1 MLALLPAGP
10 AGSVPPAGCTP
21 PLFKLTAAAMLRSKA
36 ASQPSAS
43 QVGASSCRSSPC
55 QSAVHIH
62 GGPHGLRA
70 VCVISSAG
78 SRTRSEKLLVST
90 DHSEPSLL
98 PCTLCGDKSGWS
110 LLKAGHLAI
119 VWLKNC
125 FGVVPLCRHADQHLS
140 DLCPACRSGKPRP
153 GQRSSRGGLLPSWQ
167 VPQQGNL
174 AWSMKGCRWAKQL
187 ATLPCI
193 CPPKCRCAGCHRART
208 GHAWLCTRR
217 ALTTAPQAALLTTR
231 AAPAVWQRG
240 GHACGHSPSQHNAYG
255 RGQGQRSA

>member
-70 VCVISSAG
+70 VCVISTAG

-90 DHSEPSLL
+90 DHSEPSLM

-110 LLKAGHLAI
+110 LLKPGHLAI

-167 VPQQGNL
+167 APQQGNL

-187 ATLPCI
+187 ATSPCI
-193 CPPKCRCAGCHRART
+193 CPPSVDVQAATERVQVTLGCAPDERS
-208 GHAWLCTRR
+208 
-217 ALTTAPQAALLTTR
+217 APQAALLTTR
-231 AAPAVWQRG
+231 AAPAVWPRG